1 MSRKKA
7 IWLSIGS
14 VLLVVVVVAL
24 LLFQPW
30 LLFVDDTVDEAD
42 DGGEVVGTASDGLSQ
57 TAFPSDSTGSP
68 EDPGTEETQETED
81 QPKRVELAAAEF
93 IDAEHGTSG
102 RAVIYLRDD
111 GSRYLRLEGFETSNG
126 PDVHVWI
133 TDQDSGGDCEGCS
146 DSWGIYDDGDYVKL
160 GELKGNIGDQ
170 NYEIPADLDLAA
182 YASVVIWCDRFDSAF
197 GAADLGAA

>member
-68 EDPGTEETQETED
+68 ADPGTEETEETED
-81 QPKRVELAAAEF
+81 ELKRVELAAAEF

-111 GSRYLRLEGFETSNG
+111 GSRYLRFEGFETSNG

-170 NYEIPADLDLAA
+170 NYEIPTDADLTDMR
-182 YASVVIWCDRFDSAF
+182 SVVIWCDRFNVAF
-197 GAADLGAA
+197 GTAAIV

>member
-1 MSRKKA
+1 MSRKKT
-7 IWLSIGS
+7 IWLAVGGV
-14 VLLVVVVVAL
+14 VLVAVIVGL

-30 LLFVDDTVDEAD
+30 LLFVDDKVDEAD
-42 DGGEVVGTASDGLSQ
+42 EAGEVVGTASDGLSQ
-57 TAFPSDSTGSP
+57 TSFPDGQPTDTGTADGP
-68 EDPGTEETQETED
+68 R
-81 QPKRVELAAAEF
+81 RVELAGADF

-133 TDQDSGGDCEGCS
+133 TDQKSGGDCEGCS

-160 GELKGNIGDQ
+160 GSLKGNIGDQ
-170 NYEIPADLDLAA
+170 NYEIPGDADLSDMK
-182 YASVVIWCDRFDSAF
+182 SVVIWCDRFNVAF
-197 GAADLGAA
+197 GTAAIA

>member
-1 MSRKKA
+1 MTRKKA
-7 IWLSIGS
+7 IWLSVAG
-14 VLLVVVVVAL
+14 VLLVVVVVGL

-30 LLFVDDTVDEAD
+30 LLFIDDEVSEAI
-42 DGGEVVGTASDGLSQ
+42 SQ
-57 TAFPSDSTGSP
+57 TAFP
-68 EDPGTEETQETED
+68 TEETSDPGAADE
-81 QPKRVELAAAEF
+81 PRRVELVSAEF

-133 TDQDSGGDCEGCS
+133 TDQQSGGDCEGCS

-160 GELKGNIGDQ
+160 GSLKGNIGDQ
-170 NYEIPADLDLAA
+170 NYEIPADADLSNMK
-182 YASVVIWCDRFDSAF
+182 SVVIWCDRFNVAF
-197 GAADLGAA
+197 GTAAIA